1 MMDEFSSQFCKIAVD
16 MGFVTAEQLNKALAE
31 QGDEDLSNKPHRSI
45 VNIFLENGWI
55 TNEQINFVYYIIQ
68 DNTAPL

>member
-1 MMDEFSSQFCKIAVD
+1 MMNEYSSQFCRIAVD
-16 MGFVTAEQLNKALAE
+16 MRFVTAEQLNKALAE

-45 VNIFLENGWI
+45 VNIFLKNGWI

-68 DNTAPL
+68 GNTAPL